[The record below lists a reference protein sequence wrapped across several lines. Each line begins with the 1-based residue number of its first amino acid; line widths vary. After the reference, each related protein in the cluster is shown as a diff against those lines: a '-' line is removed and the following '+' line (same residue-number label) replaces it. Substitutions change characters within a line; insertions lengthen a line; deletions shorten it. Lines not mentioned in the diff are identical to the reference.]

1 VPAVFRRRGMWP
13 GWSPENR
20 RSCRPPGGGI
30 VLRSRHAGTRGRER
44 GGGNRAYA
52 REIDRSWRLGRTE
65 PRRISERAARCF
77 GRATKK
83 EIQLRNYWRPYFV
96 VFC

>member
-1 VPAVFRRRGMWP
+1 VTLCSYYLF
-13 GWSPENR
+13 
-20 RSCRPPGGGI
+20 
-30 VLRSRHAGTRGRER
+30 GTSVEGA
-44 GGGNRAYA
+44 GGNRAYA

-83 EIQLRNYWRPYFV
+83 EIQFV